1 MVDIILT
8 HEHADFDAIAGIL
21 AAHKLNPAALPVL
34 PERINRNVE
43 RFLTLYQNGLPFARQ
58 ADVRRYTVKRIIL
71 VDSQRPVHIKSVA
84 SDVPLSIIDHHTLAV
99 ELRPEDQFVSEEVG
113 AVTTL
118 LVEQIQQHGLKLT
131 SLEATLLALGIYE
144 DTGSLTYA
152 TTTPRDLLAA
162 AWLIQQG
169 AVVDEVR
176 RFLSA
181 PLGEEQQLL
190 VDQLLA
196 NVETRTIQGHII
208 GLAAVTVDH
217 YIPEVSS
224 AAHRLRDTLETAAL
238 FVLVGMPKGV
248 QLVARSTDDVIDVGE
263 IARLLGGGG
272 HSRASAASISN
283 RSISEC
289 AALIWEAVLERVQ
302 PVTRVA
308 DLMSYG
314 AKTVDAEQRLK
325 DVSAPLRRIGHE
337 GYPVL
342 QEGRIAG
349 LITRRDLDRALEHG
363 LGEMRVGEV
372 MTKGAVFVRPTDA
385 VTVVERQM
393 VESGWGQIPVVDE
406 HERLIGIV
414 TRTDLIKHWS
424 RIHPD
429 AASSERT
436 VTLSLIENVL
446 GNPVARLTQALA
458 SLAQSQRIRL
468 YLVGGVVRDLFLNRS
483 NTDIDFVVEGDAI
496 AFAEGLREP
505 LGGQV
510 SSFKP
515 FGTAKWK
522 PDAQSSHQLQVQLQ
536 QLPDHIDFA
545 STRYEFYEHPTALP
559 TVYTSSVKLD
569 LQRRDFT
576 INTLAVQLSPAASFG
591 RVLDF
596 YGGMRDLQ
604 EGVIRVLHS
613 LSFIDDPTRII
624 RALRF
629 QRRLGFRLEA
639 RTEELMEIALP
650 MLRRIT
656 GERVRNEID
665 LLLREHQPEEALLD
679 LERRGILKAIHPA
692 FELDGRI
699 TERFQAVRTLSFPWP
714 VAIGDFPALYWHL
727 LAASLEPERMDSV
740 CERLLVPQGMTQS
753 MLMVRD
759 LLKQK
764 GWLADPVLRPSQIS
778 TRLKPVP
785 ELALL
790 AVWMLVE
797 EPLIRQRIRS
807 YWTEW
812 RFVKPT
818 TTGHHLRARGIPP
831 GPCYGV
837 VLNRLL
843 AARLDGEAQTDE
855 DEVRLL
861 EQMLNE
867 ERLCDGRA

>member
-1 MVDIILT
+1 VVDIILT
-8 HEHADFDAIAGIL
+8 HEHADFDAIAAIL
-21 AAHKLNPAALPVL
+21 AAYKLNPGALPVL

-43 RFLTLYQNGLPFARQ
+43 RFLALYQKGLPFARQ
-58 ADVRRYTVKRIIL
+58 TDVRRHAVKKIVL

-84 SDVPLSIIDHHTLAV
+84 SDVPLSIIDHHPLAV
-99 ELRPEDQFVSEEVG
+99 ELRPEDQFVSEDVG

-118 LVEQIQQHGLKLT
+118 LVEQIQQHGLTLT
-131 SLEATLLALGIYE
+131 SLEATLLVLGIYE

-152 TTTPRDLLAA
+152 TTTPRDLVAA

-169 AVVDEVR
+169 AVMDEVR

-181 PLGEEQQLL
+181 PLGEEQQFL

-224 AAHRLRDTLETAAL
+224 VAHRLRDTLETAAL

-248 QLVARSTDDVIDVGE
+248 QLVARSNDDVIDVGE
-263 IARLLGGGG
+263 VARLLGGGG
-272 HSRASAASISN
+272 HSRASAASIPN
-283 RSISEC
+283 RSLSEC
-289 AALIWEAVLERVQ
+289 AALIWEAALERVQ

-314 AKTVDAEQRLK
+314 ARTVDAGQRLRE
-325 DVSAPLRRIGHE
+325 VSAPLRRIGHE

-342 QEGRIAG
+342 QEGRVAG

-363 LGEMRVGEV
+363 LGEMRVGDV
-372 MTKGAVFVRPTDA
+372 MTKGAVFVRPMDA
-385 VTVVERQM
+385 VAVVERQM

-429 AASSERT
+429 AGSREKT
-436 VTLSLIENVL
+436 VTLTLIESVL
-446 GNPVARLTQALA
+446 GNPVARLAQALA
-458 SLAQSQRIRL
+458 SLAQAQHIKL

-483 NTDIDFVVEGDAI
+483 NYDIDFVVEGDAI
-496 AFAEGLREP
+496 AFAESLREP

-522 PDAQSSHQLQVQLQ
+522 PDDETSKHLQVQLR
-536 QLPDHIDFA
+536 QLPGHVDFA

-596 YGGMRDLQ
+596 YGGLRDLQ

-629 QRRLGFRLEA
+629 QRRLGFRLDS

-665 LLLREHQPEEALLD
+665 LLLCEQQPEEGLLD

-692 FELDGRI
+692 FEVNARI
-699 TERFQAVRTLSFPWP
+699 VELFQAARALLFPWP
-714 VAIGDFPALYWHL
+714 VAVGDFPALYWHL
-727 LAASLEPERMDSV
+727 LVAGLEPERVESV

-753 MLMVRD
+753 MLVMRD
-759 LLKQK
+759 LLKQRA
-764 GWLADPVLRPSQIS
+764 WLAEPNLRPSQIS
-778 TRLKPVP
+778 ARLKPVP

-790 AVWMLVE
+790 AVWMWID
-797 EPLIRQRIRS
+797 EPLIRQRIRL
-807 YWTEW
+807 YWAEW
-812 RFVKPT
+812 RLVKPA
-818 TTGHHLRARGIPP
+818 TTGHHLRERGIPP
-831 GPCYGV
+831 GRCYGI
-837 VLNRLL
+837 VLSRLL
-843 AARLDGEAQTDE
+843 AARLDGEVRTDD
-855 DEVRLL
+855 DEARLL
-861 EQMLNE
+861 EHLLTE
-867 ERLCDGRA
+867 ERLCDGRP